1 MTRPTHIDVRGASA
15 SDVDPLFEL
24 VSAFAS
30 SFAPERATFERSLR
44 RLLSDEDCLLVV
56 AQADGAVV
64 GYLLGFVHDTFFA
77 NGPVCW
83 IEELMV
89 RDDVR
94 RAGVGRSL
102 VAQAEHWAS
111 SRGAQLVALASRRA
125 EPFWTA
131 VGYEASAT
139 YLRKLAPAT

>member
-1 MTRPTHIDVRGASA
+1 M
-15 SDVDPLFEL
+15 
-24 VSAFAS
+24 SAFAN
-30 SFAPERATFERSLR
+30 SFAPERASFERSLR
-44 RLLSDEDCLLVV
+44 RLLSDDDCLLVV
-56 AQADGAVV
+56 AQSDGAVV

-89 RDDVR
+89 SDDVR

-102 VAQAEHWAS
+102 VAHAEHWAS
-111 SRGAQLVALASRRA
+111 SRDARLVALATRRA

-131 VGYEASAT
+131 VGYEPSAT
-139 YLRKLAPAT
+139 YLRKLGPAI